1 MRYLSALCLFLF
13 LFSSCGSTSEMS
25 ENGVANPS
33 QNSSTISYL
42 ALGDSYTIGESVAES
57 ERWPVQ
63 LADKFR
69 NDGFSVE
76 NPKIIARTGWRT
88 DQLLEAM
95 NEELD
100 TKKYDLVS
108 VLIGVNNQY
117 QSRDIEQFQEELKV
131 ILQKAIAQSKTGKD
145 DVFVVSIPDYS
156 VTPFAENSDTEEISN
171 EIAMFNEICQNT
183 SANFEVKYFYIT
195 DISEEAEFNS
205 NLIAEDGLH
214 PSGEM
219 YRRWVE
225 KIYPEVKELL
235 NN

>member
-1 MRYLSALCLFLF
+1 MRYLSALYLFLF
-13 LFSSCGSTSEMS
+13 IFSSCGSTSEMS
-25 ENGVANPS
+25 DHEVANISP
-33 QNSSTISYL
+33 NSNTISYL

-69 NDGFSVE
+69 NDGFSIE

-88 DQLLEAM
+88 DELLEAM
-95 NEELD
+95 NEELG

-117 QSRDIEQFQEELKV
+117 QNRDIEQFQQEFKV
-131 ILQKAIAQSKTGKD
+131 ILQKAIAQCKTGKKG
-145 DVFVVSIPDYS
+145 VFVVSIPDYG
-156 VTPFAENSDTEEISN
+156 VTPFAQHSNTKEISN
-171 EIAMFNEICQNT
+171 EIAIYNEVCKNI
-183 SANFEVKYFYIT
+183 SANVGVKYVYIT
-195 DISEEAEFNS
+195 DISKEAEFNS
-205 NLIAEDGLH
+205 GLIAGDGLH

-225 KIYPEVKELL
+225 KIYSEVRELL
-235 NN
+235 NK